1 MKSKLDFSK
10 ALVTGGAG
18 FIGSHIVEEL
28 LKRGIKVVSVDNLL
42 AGKLENISLFQDN
55 PEFEFV
61 CCDVTN
67 YTELEPHFKD
77 VNVVFHN
84 AASKKTVCMRDP
96 MRDLSINAQG
106 TFNVLEASRKYGV
119 KKFVHASTGSV
130 YGEPI
135 YFPTNEEHPLNPT
148 SLYGVSKLAGEKYVK
163 LAETLYDMNIAILR
177 YHHVYGPRQE
187 YSDIGGV
194 IPIFIRRLLRDQP
207 PIIHGDGTQL
217 RSFTYVKD
225 VVEANFL
232 VAAKEESKGEV
243 YNVASGIKVTINE
256 LANKLMDIMGK
267 RFDPIYDEWM
277 IGDILKFDI
286 DNSKLRKL
294 GFEFRFSFEEGL
306 KNTID
311 WLEKLLNQGDDDV

>member
-294 GFEFRFSFEEGL
+294 GFEFRFSFEGGL
-306 KNTID
+306 KDTID
-311 WLEKLLNQGDDDV
+311 WLKKLLNHGDDDV